1 MMARATIGSALAL
14 SLAAG
19 APAGPDR
26 LPPLSADQQ
35 TPAQKAAS
43 QDFLK
48 TRKVPVFGPFTPLL
62 RSPELMLA
70 AKDMGDYLRYKSS
83 LGQHISEFAILVVA
97 RQWNQPVE
105 WEIHQPIALKNGVSQ
120 AAADTIAAGKRPKA
134 MSAEEAAAYDFLT
147 ELDKT
152 RQVSDP
158 TYARAVKAFGE
169 PGVVDLTGIAG
180 YYTLL
185 AMTMN
190 VARTPTSTDNPPRL
204 GAVKP

>member
-1 MMARATIGSALAL
+1 MARATVGSALAL

-19 APAGPDR
+19 PSIGPDR
-26 LPPLSADQQ
+26 LPPLSVEQQ
-35 TPAQKAAS
+35 SPAQKAAS
-43 QDFLK
+43 EEFLR
-48 TRKVPVFGPFTPLL
+48 TRKTPVFGPFTPLL
-62 RSPELMLA
+62 RSPDLMLA

-83 LGQHISEFAILVVA
+83 LGQHISEFSILVVA

-120 AAADTIAAGKRPKA
+120 ATADAIAAGGRPA
-134 MSAEEAAAYDFLT
+134 DMDANEAVAYDFLT
-147 ELDKT
+147 ELDRT
-152 RQVSDP
+152 RQVKDA
-158 TYARAVKAFGE
+158 TYARAAKAFGE

-190 VARTPTSTDNPPRL
+190 VARTPTSTDTPPKL
-204 GAVKP
+204 PALKP